1 MSKARA
7 TALLVLLL
15 LAAAHAAAGRQA
27 DAPTPYRLALP
38 DRGWALDI
46 RLPGFTLP
54 AAAPYETRGGMAAV
68 VLGPL
73 LAPVEEFSEDGRSF
87 RLRVVR
93 KRNDEPRTSL
103 SLSILLRPI
112 QSSGG
117 AADFRASQL
126 AEMTEGS
133 KEVTG
138 GEFFWE
144 GTARVKVS
152 RGSVKTWDY
161 QGVPVASLSTVIERD
176 EQVYNGGTM
185 PRVSSG
191 SKHITAFYVKDGVGV
206 TVTLSGKA
214 IKDDEEKLFY
224 SLLDSVRLADTS
236 SPASS
241 YDYYHRGRLLFLRK
255 DYAAAAAA
263 LGEAL
268 ARERQGRQLD
278 QTSWRD
284 LVAKLADAS
293 GAGGDSA
300 RAREVL
306 EYGAGEEPSNRFFLM
321 GLARLYASLGDADKT
336 LDALGKAFA
345 AMRRDN
351 PSASLPD
358 LKNDPAFKRFM
369 QDERFSKAVKEM
381 RK

>member
-1 MSKARA
+1 MAWV
-7 TALLVLLL
+7 ALLIPAVAFGAL
-15 LAAAHAAAGRQA
+15 GRQA
-27 DAPTPYRLALP
+27 DAPAPYRLALP
-38 DRGWALDI
+38 DKGWALDI

-54 AAAPYETRGGMAAV
+54 AAAAYEPRTGMLAAM
-68 VLGPL
+68 L
-73 LAPVEEFSEDGRSF
+73 LAPLNAPAEGFSEDGRAF
-87 RLRVVR
+87 RLRVFR
-93 KRNDEPRTSL
+93 KGNDQPRTSV
-103 SLSILLRPI
+103 SLSIILRPI

-133 KEVTG
+133 KEVTDG
-138 GEFFWE
+138 FFWE
-144 GTARVKVS
+144 GTARIKVS

-161 QGVPVASLSTVIERD
+161 QGVPVASLSTIIERD
-176 EQVYNGGTM
+176 EAVYGGGTM

-191 SKHITAFYVKDGVGV
+191 SKHITAFYVKDGVGI
-206 TVTLSGKA
+206 TVTLSGKSV
-214 IKDDEEKLFY
+214 KDEEEKLFY
-224 SLLDSVRLADTS
+224 SLLDSVRLVDTS

-255 DYAAAAAA
+255 DYTAAAAA

-268 ARERQGRQLD
+268 ARERGRRQLD

-293 GAGGDSA
+293 GAAGDTA
-300 RAREVL
+300 RAKEVL

-321 GLARLYASLGDADKT
+321 GLARLYASLGDVDKT

-345 AMRRDN
+345 AVRREN
-351 PSASLPD
+351 PRAPLPD

-369 QDERFSKAVKEM
+369 RDERFVKAVKEM
-381 RK
+381 SK